1 MCPYSIDNPNLMK
14 TYLVTGAAGFIGSH
28 LCEKLLNSNVKV
40 VGVDNFDS
48 FYDRETKEN
57 NLSHLLKHPAFT
69 FIEADII
76 NFKDLEN
83 KLNPFTINVY
93 IHLAAKA
100 GVLPS
105 IAHSNQYFESN
116 ITGTKNILDLIVKK
130 GEERKLVFASSS
142 SVYGNNKETP
152 FREDHN
158 VDHPISP
165 YAFTKKA
172 CELINYTYH
181 HLYNVDIMNMRLF
194 TVYGQRQR
202 PDLAIHK
209 FVKLISQNKPITMYG
224 DGQTARDYTFVD
236 DTVAGFMSAINYVET
251 HDKVYETFNLG
262 NSSPV
267 SLKDLIDTIY
277 KVTGVEKNTITA
289 PKQPGDVEI
298 TYADISKAKRMLGY
312 DPAITLEEGISR
324 FWKWYQEKN
333 GQLSKNK

>member
-1 MCPYSIDNPNLMK
+1 MSCWPLKTRPDTNHTLLSIIDSNGIHKPLLMK

-28 LCEKLLNSNVKV
+28 LCEKLLNANIKV
-40 VGVDNFDS
+40 VGIDNFDT
-48 FYDRETKEN
+48 FYERETKEN
-57 NLSHLLKHPAFT
+57 NLSHLLTHSNFT
-69 FIEADII
+69 FIEADITHFAQLEEKLSPFHI
-76 NFKDLEN
+76 DLY
-83 KLNPFTINVY
+83 V
-93 IHLAAKA
+93 HLAAKA

-105 IAHSNQYFESN
+105 IAHSNQYFDTN
-116 ITGTKNILDLIVKK
+116 ITGTKNILDLMVKK
-130 GEERKLVFASSS
+130 GETRKLVFASSS

-209 FVKLISQNKPITMYG
+209 FIKLISQGKAITMYG
-224 DGQTARDYTFVD
+224 DGQTSRDYTFVE
-236 DTVAGFMSAINYVET
+236 DTVSGFIAAINYVEN

-267 SLKDLIDTIY
+267 SLRELIDTIY
-277 KVTGVEKNTITA
+277 RVTGIEKNVITA
-289 PKQPGDVEI
+289 RNNPV
-298 TYADISKAKRMLGY
+298 M
-312 DPAITLEEGISR
+312 
-324 FWKWYQEKN
+324 WK
-333 GQLSKNK
+333 

>member
-1 MCPYSIDNPNLMK
+1 MK

-28 LCEKLLNSNVKV
+28 LCEKLLNT
-40 VGVDNFDS
+40 GVQVIGLDNFDS
-48 FYDRETKEN
+48 FYDRATKEK
-57 NLSHLLKHPAFT
+57 NLSILLKHPAFT
-69 FIEADII
+69 FVETDII
-76 NFKDLEN
+76 YFDQLEN
-83 KLNPFTINVY
+83 KLQPFQIDVY

-105 IAHSNQYFESN
+105 ITHSNQYFESN
-116 ITGTKNILDLIVKK
+116 IVGTKNLLDLIVKK
-130 GEERKLVFASSS
+130 GEKRKLVFASSS

-181 HLYNVDIMNMRLF
+181 HLYKVDVMNMRLF

-224 DGQTARDYTFVD
+224 DGQTARDYTFVN
-236 DTVAGFMSAINYVET
+236 DTVSGFMAAINYIEK
-251 HDKVYETFNLG
+251 HDKVYDIFNLG
-262 NSSPV
+262 NSAPV
-267 SLKDLIDTIY
+267 SLMELIDTIY
-277 KVTGVEKNTITA
+277 KVTGMEKNIIHA
-289 PKQPGDVEI
+289 EKQPGDVEI
-298 TYADISKAKRMLGY
+298 TYADISKAKNILGY
-312 DPAITLEEGISR
+312 SPSTSLTEGITQ
-324 FWKWYQEKN
+324 FWAWFKEQ
-333 GQLSKNK
+333 QQHA